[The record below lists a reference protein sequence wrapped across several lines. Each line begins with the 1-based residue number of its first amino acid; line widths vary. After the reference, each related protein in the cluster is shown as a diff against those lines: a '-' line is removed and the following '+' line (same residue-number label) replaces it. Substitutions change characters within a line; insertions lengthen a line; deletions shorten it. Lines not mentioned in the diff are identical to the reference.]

1 MSIVPLSELR
11 PRVVPASLGFE
22 TTAEVAPHIGLIGQE
37 RAIEAIRFGLAIHS
51 KGFNICVAGEPG
63 TGRTTAIREYLEL
76 HAAGKPPSS
85 EWVYVNN
92 FLEPHEPRVIELPA
106 GKGNDFAQA
115 MRFLVEEAKVSV
127 VQAFESEDFISRRDD
142 VIATVQKRREQ
153 VFSSLAARARQGG
166 FSLQGNQSGFF
177 LVPLAGEQPMDDQAF
192 AALPPE
198 QRDDLIR
205 RRDQLMD
212 QLREVMRHEAGVE
225 VQAKDRLDELQ
236 RMVAT
241 TVVDSMLDPLFSEFG
256 DYADVVQHLT
266 DVRREMIDHIGDFQ
280 PQQPVAPGPL
290 PGVRPATSPLR
301 KYEAN
306 LLIDCSREVCA
317 KVVFESNPSPQRLF
331 GRIEK
336 EAIFGALTTDF
347 TMIRPGSLHRANGG
361 FLVFDFDDMLQYPI
375 SWNELKRTIRTG
387 MITIEEMGERLGYME
402 TKTVRPQPI
411 PWTGKIIAIARES
424 VYRGLYT
431 SDPDFRELFKV
442 KADFDMHIDRTP
454 DHEKAY
460 AGLIAA
466 VTKREELLPLDSE
479 AVALVIEEGMRMA
492 EDHDKLSIRFG
503 DITDIVREASFWA
516 RESGTAVVR
525 GDDIRKTVRERVG
538 RLNLV
543 EDHVQ
548 EAVARNVILVAT
560 EGEMIGQVN
569 GLSVISL
576 GDISFGQASRI
587 TASMGVGREGL
598 LDLQREA
605 QLSGPIH
612 SKAVLTLQGFLVDRF
627 AKESPLTL
635 AARLSFEQSYGLIE
649 GDSATVAE
657 TVALLSRIAGVPVKQ
672 SYAITGSMDQ
682 RGRVQA
688 IGGANQKIE
697 GFFDVCEQRGLTGE
711 QGVILPASNVQHLML
726 REDVV
731 QAVREGKFTVQSI
744 STIDEA
750 LELLTGVPAGAPGED
765 GNYPP
770 DTINGMVGA
779 RLADIASRMR
789 EWQLPPE
796 DPAAQMEFPEKVPP
810 G

>member
-1 MSIVPLSELR
+1 
-11 PRVVPASLGFE
+11 G
-22 TTAEVAPHIGLIGQE
+22 
-37 RAIEAIRFGLAIHS
+37 
-51 KGFNICVAGEPG
+51 
-63 TGRTTAIREYLEL
+63 
-76 HAAGKPPSS
+76 
-85 EWVYVNN
+85 
-92 FLEPHEPRVIELPA
+92 
-106 GKGNDFAQA
+106 
-115 MRFLVEEAKVSV
+115 
-127 VQAFESEDFISRRDD
+127 
-142 VIATVQKRREQ
+142 
-153 VFSSLAARARQGG
+153 
-166 FSLQGNQSGFF
+166 
-177 LVPLAGEQPMDDQAF
+177 
-192 AALPPE
+192 
-198 QRDDLIR
+198 
-205 RRDQLMD
+205 
-212 QLREVMRHEAGVE
+212 
-225 VQAKDRLDELQ
+225 
-236 RMVAT
+236 
-241 TVVDSMLDPLFSEFG
+241 
-256 DYADVVQHLT
+256 
-266 DVRREMIDHIGDFQ
+266 
-280 PQQPVAPGPL
+280 PV

-301 KYEAN
+301 KYEVN
-306 LLIDCSREVCA
+306 LLIDCSQETCA

-347 TMIRPGSLHRANGG
+347 TMIRPGSVHRANGG
-361 FLVFDFDDMLQYPI
+361 FLVFDFDDMLQYPV

-424 VYRGLYT
+424 VYRALYT

-454 DHEKAY
+454 EHEKEY

-466 VTKREELLPLDSE
+466 VTKREGLLPLDNE
-479 AVALVIEEGMRMA
+479 AVALVVEQGMRMA

-516 RESGTAVVR
+516 RESGSTVVR
-525 GDDIRKTVRERVG
+525 ANDIRRTISERVE

-543 EDHVQ
+543 EDHIQ
-548 EAVARNVILVAT
+548 EAVARNVILVAS
-560 EGEMIGQVN
+560 EGELVGQVN

-627 AKESPLTL
+627 AHETPLTL

-657 TVALLSRIAGVPVKQ
+657 TIALLSRIAGIPVKQ
-672 SYAITGSMDQ
+672 SFAITGSMDQ

-697 GFFDVCEQRGLTGE
+697 GFFDVCKQRGLTGE
-711 QGVILPASNVQHLML
+711 QGVIIPISNVQHLML

-731 QAVREGKFTVQSI
+731 QAVSEGKFTIHAVA
-744 STIDEA
+744 TIDEA
-750 LELLTGVPAGAPGED
+750 LELLTGVPAGTPSED
-765 GNYPP
+765 GRYPL
-770 DTINGMVGA
+770 DTVNGMVQA
-779 RLADIASRMR
+779 RLLEIATRMR
-789 EWQLPPE
+789 EWQLPP
-796 DPAAQMEFPEKVPP
+796 DDLTAQLEFHEKVPP
-810 G
+810 Q

>member
-1 MSIVPLSELR
+1 VD
-11 PRVVPASLGFE
+11 PASFSFQ
-22 TTAEVAPHIGLIGQE
+22 TTAEVPPHIGLIGQD
-37 RAIEAIRFGLAIHS
+37 RAIEAIRFGLAIES

-63 TGRTTAIREYLEL
+63 TGRTTAIQEYLEL
-76 HAAGKPPSS
+76 HASGRGPSS

-115 MRFLVEEAKVSV
+115 MRFLIEEAKVRV
-127 VQAFESEDFISRRDD
+127 TQAFESEDFISRRDA
-142 VIATVQKRREQ
+142 VIAAVQRRREE
-153 VFSSLAARARQGG
+153 VFATHSARAREGG

-177 LVPLAGEQPMDDQAF
+177 LVPLAGDQPMDDQAF
-192 AALPPE
+192 AAMPAE
-198 QRDDLIR
+198 QRAELVR

-212 QLREVMRHEAGVE
+212 ELREAMRKEAGAE
-225 VQAKDRLDELQ
+225 GEAKERLDELQ
-236 RMVAT
+236 SMVAT
-241 TVVDSMLDPLFSEFG
+241 TVVDSMLDPMLSEFA
-256 DYADVVQHLT
+256 DYPDVVRYLGE
-266 DVRREMIDHIGDFQ
+266 VRHEMIDHITDFQ
-280 PQQPVAPGPL
+280 PQQPVVPGPL

-306 LLIDCSREVCA
+306 LLIDCSREQCA
-317 KVVFESNPSPQRLF
+317 KVVFETNPSPQRLF

-336 EAIFGALTTDF
+336 EALFGALTTDF

-361 FLVFDFDDMLQYPI
+361 FLVFDFDDMLQYPL

-387 MITIEEMGERLGYME
+387 MITIEEMGDRLGYLE
-402 TKTVRPQPI
+402 TKTVRPEPI
-411 PWTGKIIAIARES
+411 PWTGKIVAIARES
-424 VYRGLYT
+424 VYRALY
-431 SDPDFRELFKV
+431 SGDPDFRELFKV

-454 DHEKAY
+454 EHEKAY

-466 VTKREELLPLDSE
+466 VTKREGLLPLDRE
-479 AVALVIEEGMRMA
+479 AVSLVIEEGMRMA
-492 EDHDKLSIRFG
+492 EDHSKLSIRFG

-516 RESGTAVVR
+516 HEDNAEAVT
-525 GDDIRKTVRERVG
+525 GDHIRRAVRERVE
-538 RLNLV
+538 RVNLI

-548 EAVARNVILVAT
+548 ESMARNVIVVAT
-560 EGEMIGQVN
+560 EGEAVGQVN

-576 GDISFGQASRI
+576 GDTAFGQPSRI

-612 SKAVLTLQGFLVDRF
+612 SKAVLILQGFLVDRF
-627 AKESPLTL
+627 AREAPLTL
-635 AARLSFEQSYGLIE
+635 AARLSFEQSYGLVE

-672 SYAITGSMDQ
+672 SLAVTGSMDQ

-697 GFFDVCEQRGLTGE
+697 GFYDVCRLRGLTGE
-711 QGVILPASNVQHLML
+711 QGVIIPASNVQHLML

-731 QAVREGKFTVQSI
+731 KAVDEGRFVIQAVS
-744 STIDEA
+744 SIDEA
-750 LELLTGVPAGAPGED
+750 LELLTGVPAGLPDED
-765 GNYPP
+765 GHYAP
-770 DTINGMVGA
+770 DTINGKVHD
-779 RLADIASRMR
+779 RLKEIASRLR
-789 EWQLPPE
+789 ESQIPPR
-796 DPAAQMEFPEKVPP
+796 DATGQIEFPETAPP
-810 G
+810 AS